1 VLFKDDYYHGVVIIN
16 KMSQIDIN
24 GTLVVAD
31 GGVNLP
37 LLSRKTSKMGL
48 SGFEALVGIP
58 GTIGGSI
65 CMNAGVADAQISTYL
80 TEVVVM
86 YPNGEIK
93 TLSKDECNFS
103 YRSSAFID
111 SGICVLKGSF
121 TLVKKEDVLKDLHQ
135 YLLMRLNSQPISE
148 KNSGCI
154 FKNPTSCNP
163 AGALIDRCGLKG
175 KSIGGAEVSSL
186 HANYINNTNNATF
199 EDVIE
204 LIHEV
209 QSIVKE
215 KTGVDLEYEVR
226 II

>member
-1 VLFKDDYYHGVVIIN
+1 
-16 KMSQIDIN
+16 
-24 GTLVVAD
+24 
-31 GGVNLP
+31 
-37 LLSRKTSKMGL
+37 
-48 SGFEALVGIP
+48 
-58 GTIGGSI
+58 
-65 CMNAGVADAQISTYL
+65 
-80 TEVVVM
+80 
-86 YPNGEIK
+86 
-93 TLSKDECNFS
+93 
-103 YRSSAFID
+103 
-111 SGICVLKGSF
+111 
-121 TLVKKEDVLKDLHQ
+121 VKKEDVLKDLHQ